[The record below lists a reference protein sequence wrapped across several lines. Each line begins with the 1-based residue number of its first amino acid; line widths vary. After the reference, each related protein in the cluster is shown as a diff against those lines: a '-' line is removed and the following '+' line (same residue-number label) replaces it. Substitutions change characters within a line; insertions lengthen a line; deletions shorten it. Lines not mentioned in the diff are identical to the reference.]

1 VGKGMD
7 VSFMWQLDV
16 GNIEGACPIKTE
28 FTVHYSPI
36 IDLTKLISEN
46 HTRIYRCN
54 FEISDHKVYAL
65 HTKYDS
71 IHGKEKGNLNI
82 PSQGQLGGR
91 KLHSSPFLYPDFSNF
106 V

>member
-36 IDLTKLISEN
+36 INLTKLVSEN
-46 HTRIYRCN
+46 QTRIYRCN
-54 FEISDHKVYAL
+54 FEISDHKVNAL
-65 HTKYDS
+65 HPFSCILSTM
-71 IHGKEKGNLNI
+71 ILLVRRREIEIFH
-82 PSQGQLGGR
+82 LG
-91 KLHSSPFLYPDFSNF
+91 PTWWM
-106 V
+106 